1 MRTKD
6 RKRQIKQ
13 YKTKLK
19 LVSNY
24 YKVRENT
31 YANEI
36 KRLKTDLEHSEKRER
51 EIFHNLYT
59 CEKAVLAFAGYLKRT
74 KNYKAYD
81 ELDKMFNLHDT
92 TCPTKKERER
102 RRKRK

>member
-6 RKRQIKQ
+6 RKRQVKR

-19 LVSNY
+19 ITKNY
-24 YKVRENT
+24 YKVREKECDD
-31 YANEI
+31 EI
-36 KRLKTDLEHSEKRER
+36 KRLKTDLEHSQKRER

-74 KNYKAYD
+74 GNNKAYD

-92 TCPTKKERER
+92 KCPTKKERER